1 MPTMILAAGQLQ
13 SRKLFANIGYSAQIE
28 CERKHII
35 CEWRKSV
42 AGSAA
47 DEVSVLALKH
57 LSWISSMTSATSGC
71 FCREINLLDGSFD
84 NGVHFARESALAPI
98 RALLPR
104 NTERRSARS

>member
-1 MPTMILAAGQLQ
+1 M
-13 SRKLFANIGYSAQIE
+13 SRRNDVKSQLFANIGCSAQIE

-57 LSWISSMTSATSGC
+57 LSWTSSMTAAT
-71 FCREINLLDGSFD
+71 
-84 NGVHFARESALAPI
+84 
-98 RALLPR
+98 
-104 NTERRSARS
+104 